1 MRLKQGVKL
10 AGIKPETIMAVLVV
24 DNIYKDHGRPEGV
37 TITSICDGKHMP
49 NSKHY
54 SGEAIDTR
62 TRYFNRSKQKELTQD
77 IKNQLG
83 SEFDVVLERD
93 HIHIEF
99 DPK

>member
-1 MRLKQGVKL
+1 MRFKRGVKL
-10 AGIKPETIMAVLVV
+10 AGAKPEIILAAIVV
-24 DNIYKDHGRPEGV
+24 DDIYRDHGRPEGV

-49 NSKHY
+49 KSKHY
-54 SGEAIDTR
+54 TGEAIDTR

-77 IKNQLG
+77 IKTQLG
-83 SEFDVVLERD
+83 NEFDVVLERD

>member
-10 AGIKPETIMAVLVV
+10 EGIKPETVLAAYVV
-24 DNIYKDHGRPEGV
+24 DEIYRDHGRPEGV
-37 TITSICDGKHMP
+37 TITSICDGKHSP

-54 SGEAIDTR
+54 DGHAIDTR

-77 IKNQLG
+77 IAQALG
-83 SEFDVVLERD
+83 DEFDVILERD
-93 HIHIEF
+93 HIHIEH

>member
-1 MRLKQGVKL
+1 MKLKKGVKL
-10 AGIKPETIMAVLVV
+10 TGIKPEIVLACFVV
-24 DNIYKDHGRPEGV
+24 DEIYRDHGRPEGV

-54 SGEAIDTR
+54 TGEAIDTR

-77 IKNQLG
+77 IKDQLG
-83 SEFDVVLERD
+83 AEFDIVLERD
-93 HIHIEF
+93 HIHIEH